1 MPQQIHLAIPQP
13 CHQDWQNMSPTQ
25 QGRFCNSC
33 AKQVI
38 DFTTMS
44 DTEVLHYFLD
54 KKNENVCGRMYPD
67 QLNRTVTKPVYPK
80 MKKFWYWNY
89 AAMLLLFFSKS
100 NGAKAQ
106 GKISV
111 VTTEAKTPDISMAVA
126 GVVGN
131 VTSHTENVKTIHGK
145 ISDNNGEALPGASVI
160 IKATNKGV
168 ATDAEGNYTL
178 KTNSQNAVLQISSVG
193 FETKEVKL
201 ESLTKYDVTLNVKLN
216 LQLMGEVITVGAIIA
231 SDGDYFPPPNP
242 KHIAV
247 LELKDSATNFPVSK
261 ATIFIKKNTY
271 SKPDT
276 VTADAKGVYKI
287 KHIKEED
294 VCTVKIAAAGY
305 EDKEFT
311 LKGYEFNS
319 RKITKQ
325 IFLFKKIEITKP
337 DDNPIIV
344 MGGVYSKLS
353 NADPLYVIDNIPCKV
368 GTTPDINPDSIE
380 SISVLKGTQATA
392 IYGSNA
398 SAGAIIITTKKKDVF
413 IEYKNLQEV
422 VVGSNCSGIVKRE
435 SILGQMT
442 SGIIIKNSVTDT
454 FKLIAAKL
462 TSSLK
467 ISPNPVQKG
476 NAITILLTVKQAG
489 DYFIQ
494 VTDATGGLLTQK
506 QFYCSAKNNTQQIQT
521 DLSWSSGIYFIR
533 LIDSNNNL
541 VTTNRFIIQ

>member
-13 CHQDWQNMSPTQ
+13 CHEDWQNMSTTQ

-54 KKNENVCGRMYPD
+54 KKNEKVCGRMYPD
-67 QLNRTVTKPVYPK
+67 QLNRTVTKPVFPK
-80 MKKFWYWNY
+80 KKKFWYWNY
-89 AAMLLLFFSKS
+89 AAILLLFFSKS

-111 VTTEAKTPDISMAVA
+111 VTTETKTTDISRALT
-126 GVVGN
+126 GFVGN
-131 VTSHTENVKTIHGK
+131 VTRQTENVKTISGK
-145 ISDNNGEALPGASVI
+145 ISDNNGEPVSGASVI
-160 IKATNKGV
+160 IKGTNKGV

-201 ESLTKYDVTLNVKLN
+201 DGLTNYDVTLN
-216 LQLMGEVITVGAIIA
+216 LQLMGEVITVGAIVT
-231 SDGDYFPPPNP
+231 SDGYYYNPPNP

-247 LELKDSATNFPVSK
+247 LELKDNVTNFPVPK
-261 ATIFIKKNTY
+261 ASIFIKKNTY
-271 SKPDT
+271 SKIDT
-276 VTADAKGVYKI
+276 ATADSKGVYKI

-294 VCTVKIAAAGY
+294 VYTIKISAAGY
-305 EDKEFT
+305 EDKEFK

-319 RKITKQ
+319 RKITRQ
-325 IFLFKKIEITKP
+325 IFLSKKIEITKP
-337 DDNPIIV
+337 ADKPIIV

-353 NADPLYVIDNIPCKV
+353 NKDPLYVIDNIPCKV
-368 GTTPDINPDSIE
+368 GTTPDINPDNIE

-392 IYGSNA
+392 IYGSDA

-413 IEYKNLQEV
+413 IEDKNLQEV
-422 VVGSNCSGIVKRE
+422 VVGSNCSGTVKRE

-454 FKLIAAKL
+454 FKLIATKL
-462 TSSLK
+462 TGSLK

-476 NAITILLTVKQAG
+476 NAITVLLTVKQAG

-494 VTDATGGLLTQK
+494 VTNATGELLTQK
-506 QFYCSAKNNTQQIQT
+506 QFYSSSKNNTQQIQT
-521 DLSWSSGIYFIR
+521 DLRWSSGIYFIC

-541 VTTNRFIIQ
+541 VKTNRFIIQ